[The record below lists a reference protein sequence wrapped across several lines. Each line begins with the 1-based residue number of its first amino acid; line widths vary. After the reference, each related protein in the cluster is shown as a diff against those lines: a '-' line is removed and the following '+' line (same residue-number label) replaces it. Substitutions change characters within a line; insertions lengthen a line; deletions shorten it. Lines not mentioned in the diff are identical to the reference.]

1 MEFEKVIHFNPF
13 VRQNE
18 ERIAS
23 FKKKIYFIIVIV

>member
-23 FKKKIYFIIVIV
+23 FKKKYIL

>member
-23 FKKKIYFIIVIV
+23 FKKKNIFNK